1 MAKKGDLALVRIQ
14 ASGVMYQNPYR
25 YVPGKIGY
33 RFAIVDAASR
43 DGDVKKVW
51 GRKDL
56 TAVYTRSAST
66 IGNVAALV
74 QACSDHYETVEAA
87 QTAMRAWI
95 GEQPALPQPKRK
107 PYKTE
112 YPKEVCSDA
121 DWERKGAE
129 YALWIG
135 ERNGIDFSGLLAAP
149 DHRPLPKTH
158 WARVAVSGKA
168 HQEKRIR
175 AVTFA
180 KITILLPHWDWVPEV
195 IDCSEQEPSFD
206 MGELLLAA

>member
-66 IGNVAALV
+66 IGNVATCPA
-74 QACSDHYETVEAA
+74 VESSVIPKYPC
-87 QTAMRAWI
+87 RA
-95 GEQPALPQPKRK
+95 
-107 PYKTE
+107 
-112 YPKEVCSDA
+112 
-121 DWERKGAE
+121 
-129 YALWIG
+129 
-135 ERNGIDFSGLLAAP
+135 FLL
-149 DHRPLPKTH
+149 R
-158 WARVAVSGKA
+158 S
-168 HQEKRIR
+168 RI
-175 AVTFA
+175 
-180 KITILLPHWDWVPEV
+180 P
-195 IDCSEQEPSFD
+195 
-206 MGELLLAA
+206 